1 MGEDFPG
8 GDASVSHRQRGSREG
23 VTRMAGTLDG
33 KVALVTG
40 GSTGIG
46 KASALAF
53 AREGARVVV
62 GDTNAEEGK
71 LTVDEIVG
79 SSGEAIFVRT
89 DVSSSADVENL
100 IRQATEAYGRL
111 DCAFNNAGIIGSI
124 ATPSHEY
131 SEEDW
136 DRVIGVNL
144 KGVWLCMKHEIPQ
157 MLQQGGG
164 VIVNTSSIWGLVGAN
179 GYSAYVASKHA
190 VAGLT
195 KTAALEYIGSGIR
208 INAVNP
214 GPIETAITQ
223 SVFKAVPEMQ
233 EQIITTTPIGRMGE
247 PREVAEAVVW
257 LCSDAASYVVGHTLI
272 VDGGWVAQ

>member
-1 MGEDFPG
+1 
-8 GDASVSHRQRGSREG
+8 
-23 VTRMAGTLDG
+23 MAGTLDG

-71 LTVDEIVG
+71 RTVDEIVG
-79 SSGEAIFVRT
+79 SSGEAMFVRT

-136 DRVIGVNL
+136 DRVIAVNL

-223 SVFKAVPEMQ
+223 SIFKAVPEMQ

-247 PREVAEAVVW
+247 PREVAEVVVW
-257 LCSDAASYVVGHTLI
+257 LCSEASSYVVVHTLL
-272 VDGGWVAQ
+272 VDGGFVAQ

>member
-1 MGEDFPG
+1 
-8 GDASVSHRQRGSREG
+8 
-23 VTRMAGTLDG
+23 MAGTLDG

-46 KASALAF
+46 RASALAF

-62 GDTNAEEGK
+62 ADVNAEDGK
-71 LTVDEIVG
+71 RTVDEIVG
-79 SSGEAIFVRT
+79 ATGEAIFVPA
-89 DVSSSADVENL
+89 DVSSSTDVENL

-124 ATPSHEY
+124 ATLSHQY
-131 SEEDW
+131 SEEDS
-136 DRVIGVNL
+136 DRVISVNL
-144 KGVWLCMKHEIPQ
+144 KGVWLCMKHEIPK

-164 VIVNTSSIWGLVGAN
+164 TIVNTSSIWGVVGAS
-179 GYSAYVASKHA
+179 GFSAYVASKHA

-195 KTAALEYIGSGIR
+195 KTAALEYIGSGVR

-223 SVFKAVPEMQ
+223 SAFQAVPEME
-233 EQIITTTPIGRMGE
+233 EQVLTSTPIGRMGQ

-257 LCSDAASYVVGHTLI
+257 LCSDASSYVVGHTLL
-272 VDGGWVAQ
+272 VDGGYVAQ

>member
-1 MGEDFPG
+1 
-8 GDASVSHRQRGSREG
+8 
-23 VTRMAGTLDG
+23 MAGTLDG

-71 LTVDEIVG
+71 RTVDEIVG

-257 LCSDAASYVVGHTLI
+257 LCSEASSYVVGHTLL
-272 VDGGWVAQ
+272 VDGGFVAQ

>member
-1 MGEDFPG
+1 
-8 GDASVSHRQRGSREG
+8 
-23 VTRMAGTLDG
+23 MAGTLDG

-71 LTVDEIVG
+71 RTVDEIVG
-79 SSGEAIFVRT
+79 SSGEAMFVRT

-100 IRQATEAYGRL
+100 IKQGTEAYGRL

-257 LCSDAASYVVGHTLI
+257 LCSEASSYVVGHTLL
-272 VDGGWVAQ
+272 VDGGFVAQ

>member
-1 MGEDFPG
+1 
-8 GDASVSHRQRGSREG
+8 
-23 VTRMAGTLDG
+23 MAGTLDG

-71 LTVDEIVG
+71 RTVDEIVG

-164 VIVNTSSIWGLVGAN
+164 TIVNTSSIWGVVGAS
-179 GYSAYVASKHA
+179 GFSAYVATKHA

-223 SVFKAVPEMQ
+223 SVFQVVPEMQ
-233 EQIITTTPIGRMGE
+233 EQILTTTPIGRMGE
-247 PREVAEAVVW
+247 PREIAEAVVW
-257 LCSDAASYVVGHTLI
+257 LCSDASSYVVGHTLL
-272 VDGGWVAQ
+272 VDGGYVAQ